1 MTKKIKGRI
10 ILISLIALFA
20 TIVISK
26 LISWW
31 IIVPLGIV
39 LGYWSG
45 VKPIQAF
52 SIGFFSIFAAWFLEA
67 YWINEM
73 NQSILSQKIGQV
85 MVGINPLGLLL
96 MTGALG
102 GLGGGLSFGLGASVR
117 NASKKEMGDES

>member
-1 MTKKIKGRI
+1 MKGKI
-10 ILISLIALFA
+10 ILISLLSLLT
-20 TIVISK
+20 TIVFSK
-26 LISWW
+26 VISWW
-31 IIVPLGIV
+31 IIIPLGLV
-39 LGYWSG
+39 FGYWSDL
-45 VKPIQAF
+45 KPIQAF

-102 GLGGGLSFGLGASVR
+102 GLGGGLSFGFGASVR
-117 NASKKEMGDES
+117 ATFKLTVDDES